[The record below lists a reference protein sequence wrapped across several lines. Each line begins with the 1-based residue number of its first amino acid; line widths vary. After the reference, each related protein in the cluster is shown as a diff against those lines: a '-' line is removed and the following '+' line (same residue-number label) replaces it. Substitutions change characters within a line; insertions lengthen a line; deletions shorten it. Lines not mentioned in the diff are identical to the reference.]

1 MEVGIILVILI
12 VIVGLF
18 EYKQISKYKNI
29 IKEKDNQ
36 YAQLQND
43 YTILKEELIFNRTKI
58 EVYQNEIYKLNEE
71 LTKKENRINEL
82 LQENARL
89 LSENSKYNEQVKNLN
104 DLLKKQ
110 AEDFQQMQQHLKTE
124 FENLSNKILEHNA
137 QKLTQQNEQILS
149 NVISPVK
156 EHLSRIK
163 ELEQKIQTFYD
174 NENKER
180 SSLKTIVETLTQRS
194 DEVKQTAEKLVNAL
208 TSQVKYQGNWG
219 EMILEKLLEISGLQE
234 KIHYD
239 VQKKDNDKQ
248 PDVRILLP
256 QDKYIIIDSKVTL
269 NAFMEF
275 QSATT
280 EEEKEQYAKMVLQSI
295 KKHYNELS
303 EKEYHKIYNSSSTP
317 DFVLMFIPVEG
328 VLNVIQQYDAQLFND
343 AVRKKV
349 LIVTPTTLLATL
361 KTIYYV
367 WQQEKRRE
375 EFEDILQSIQALHD
389 KLRVFVDH
397 FTKIEEKLKDALNAF
412 DDAKK
417 SLVSGKGNA
426 MSIITKK
433 IEPYIVPKN
442 KITKLLPEN
451 DES

>member
-1 MEVGIILVILI
+1 MEVGIILIVLI
-12 VIVGLF
+12 VIVGIF
-18 EYKQISKYKNI
+18 EYKQISQYKNL

-36 YAQLQND
+36 YAQLQD
-43 YTILKEELIFNRTKI
+43 EYSKLKEELISSKTRI
-58 EVYQNEIYKLNEE
+58 EVFQNEINELKKE
-71 LTKKENRINEL
+71 LSIKENRINEL
-82 LQENARL
+82 LQENTHL
-89 LSENSKYNEQVKNLN
+89 HTENSKYNEQVKHLN

-124 FENLSNKILEHNA
+124 FENLSNKILEHNT
-137 QKLTQQNEQILS
+137 QKLTQQNEQILI
-149 NVISPVK
+149 NAISPVR

-180 SSLKTIVETLTQRS
+180 ASLKTIIETLTQRS
-194 DEVKQTAEKLVNAL
+194 DEVKQTAEKLVSAL

-234 KIHYD
+234 NVHYKI
-239 VQKKDNDKQ
+239 QKKDNDKQ
-248 PDVRILLP
+248 PDVTILLP

-269 NAFMEF
+269 NAFMEY
-275 QSATT
+275 QSATS
-280 EEEKEQYAKMVLQSI
+280 EQEKEQYAKMVLQSI
-295 KKHYNELS
+295 KNHYNNLS
-303 EKEYHKIYNSSSTP
+303 DKEYHKIYNTSSTP
-317 DFVLMFIPVEG
+317 DFVLMFIPIEG
-328 VLNVIQQYDAQLFND
+328 VLNVIQQYDTQLFND
-343 AVRKKV
+343 AIRKKV
-349 LIVTPTTLLATL
+349 LMVTPTTLLATL

-389 KLRVFVDH
+389 KLRVFVEH

-417 SLVSGKGNA
+417 SLTTGKGNA

-442 KITKLLPEN
+442 KITKLPPEN
-451 DES
+451 DE